1 MELSDM
7 IKVLIVEDS
16 IVAQELLVHILSSDP
31 EIHIIGTA
39 RNGEEALKF
48 LKTNR
53 PDVITMDINMPRM
66 DGFEAT
72 RRIMETQPVPIVVVT
87 ASWDPKEV
95 ATSFRA
101 IEAGAVA
108 SLKKPPGIWHPD
120 HENEARE
127 LVRTVKLMSEVKVVK
142 RSPRIQRPKAEF
154 APPAPIELEVPK
166 KSSEIRLVA
175 IGVSTGG
182 PPVLQKILSKLPK
195 SFPVPILIVQH
206 IAKGFLPGM
215 AVWLEKTTGLP
226 FHIPVHG
233 EYLFPGHVYLAPET
247 LHMGVVNGGRVV
259 LSDDSPENGT
269 RPSISYLFRS
279 VVKVYGQNAV
289 GVLLTGMGRDGAE
302 ELKLMKE
309 KGAVTIVQDK
319 ESSVVFGMPA
329 EAIKLDAPLY
339 VLPPDRI
346 AASLNKIVNKYG
358 TT

>member
-1 MELSDM
+1 MM
-7 IKVLIVEDS
+7 NVLIVEDS
-16 IVAQELLVHILSSDP
+16 MVARELLVHILDSDP

-39 RNGEEALKF
+39 SNGEEALKI
-48 LKTNR
+48 LKTNE
-53 PDVITMDINMPRM
+53 PDVITMDISMPIM
-66 DGFEAT
+66 NGFEAT
-72 RRIMETQPVPIVVVT
+72 RRIMETQPVPIVIVT
-87 ASWDPKEV
+87 ASWDPEEV

-108 SLKKPPGIWHPD
+108 LMEKPTGVGHPG

-142 RSPRIQRPKAEF
+142 RTPRLQLPKVEF
-154 APPAPIELEVPK
+154 AAPAPMQLEVANRSP
-166 KSSEIRLVA
+166 EIGLVA

-182 PPVLQKILSKLPK
+182 PPVLKQILSGLPK

-206 IAKGFLPGM
+206 IAQGFLQGM
-215 AVWLEKTTGLP
+215 AVWLEKATGLP

-233 EYLFPGHVYLAPET
+233 EYLFPGHVYLAPEA
-247 LHMGVVNGGRVV
+247 LHMGVVKRDRVV
-259 LSDDSPENGT
+259 LSDDGQENGT

-279 VVKVYGQNAV
+279 VLKTYGQKAV

-319 ESSVVFGMPA
+319 ESSVVFGMPG
-329 EAIKLDAPLY
+329 EAIKLDAAHY
-339 VLPPDRI
+339 VLPPEGI
-346 AASLNKIVNKYG
+346 AAKLNGLVTKKG
-358 TT
+358 GRD

>member
-1 MELSDM
+1 M
-7 IKVLIVEDS
+7 INVLIVEDS
-16 IVAQELLVHILSSDP
+16 IVARELLVHILSSDP
-31 EIHIIGTA
+31 EIHIMGTTS
-39 RNGEEALKF
+39 NGEEALKF
-48 LKTNR
+48 LKTNK
-53 PDVITMDINMPRM
+53 PDIITMDINMPRM
-66 DGFEAT
+66 NGFEAT
-72 RRIMETQPVPIVVVT
+72 RRIMETQPVPIVIVT
-87 ASWDPKEV
+87 ASWDPEEV

-101 IEAGAVA
+101 IEAGAVV
-108 SLKKPPGIWHPD
+108 LLEKPTGVGHPG

-142 RSPRIQRPKAEF
+142 RSPRLQRPKAEF
-154 APPAPIELEVPK
+154 APPAPMQLEVAKRSP
-166 KSSEIRLVA
+166 EIGLVA

-182 PPVLQKILSKLPK
+182 PPVLKQILSRLPK
-195 SFPVPILIVQH
+195 SFPAPILIVQH
-206 IAKGFLPGM
+206 IAQGFLRGM

-233 EYLFPGHVYLAPET
+233 EHLFPGHVYLAPET
-247 LHMGVVNGGRVV
+247 LHMGVANRDRVV

-329 EAIKLDAPLY
+329 EAIKLDAAHY
-339 VLPPDRI
+339 VLPPDTI
-346 AASLNKIVNKYG
+346 AAKLKEMVNKSEVI
-358 TT
+358 

>member
-1 MELSDM
+1 M
-7 IKVLIVEDS
+7 IKVLIVDDS
-16 IVAQELLVHILSSDP
+16 IVAQELLVHILGSDP
-31 EIHIIGTA
+31 EIHIMGTTG
-39 RNGEEALKF
+39 NGEEALKF
-48 LKTNR
+48 LETNR

-66 DGFEAT
+66 DGYEVT
-72 RRIMETQPVPIVVVT
+72 RRIMETQPVPIVIVT

-101 IEAGAVA
+101 IEAGALA
-108 SLKKPPGIWHPD
+108 SLKKPTGVGHPD
-120 HENEARE
+120 HEKETRE
-127 LVRTVKLMSEVKVVK
+127 LVRTVKLMSEIIVVK
-142 RSPRIQRPKAEF
+142 RSPKLRRPNAEF
-154 APPAPIELEVPK
+154 APPAPIELEVVK
-166 KSSEIRLVA
+166 KLQEIRLVA

-182 PPVLQKILSKLPK
+182 PPVLQKILSRLPK

-206 IAKGFLPGM
+206 IAKGFIPGM
-215 AVWLEKTTGLP
+215 AVWLENKIGLP
-226 FHIPVHG
+226 LHVPVHG
-233 EYLFPGHVYLAPET
+233 ENLFPGHVYLAPET
-247 LHMGVVNGGRVV
+247 LHMGVANRDRVV

-289 GVLLTGMGRDGAE
+289 GVLLTGMGRDGAK

-329 EAIKLDAPLY
+329 EAIKLGAAHY

-346 AASLNKIVNKYG
+346 AARLKEIVNKSEVI
-358 TT
+358 